1 MLDTKVCFLK
11 SIPFKYTQFSENKL
25 AVKAKGLE
33 GLAHLIYH
41 FMKFVWLNF
50 SDQSPD
56 HKLPKEGLK
65 IKYLT
70 IFNNFNIIIGSVPF
84 AAIC

>member
-1 MLDTKVCFLK
+1 MTVYIL
-11 SIPFKYTQFSENKL
+11 S
-25 AVKAKGLE
+25 VKAKGLE

-41 FMKFVWLNF
+41 FIQFVWLNF

-70 IFNNFNIIIGSVPF
+70 IFNNFNVIIVYKTPKNTLGQFFIK
-84 AAIC
+84 IE